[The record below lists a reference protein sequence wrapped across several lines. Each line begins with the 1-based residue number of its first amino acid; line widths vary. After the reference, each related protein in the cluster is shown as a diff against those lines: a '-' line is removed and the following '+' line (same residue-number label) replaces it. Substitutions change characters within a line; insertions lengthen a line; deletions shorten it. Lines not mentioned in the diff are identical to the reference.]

1 MQTIQTIQFYQD
13 TREERLPGFAPEFP
27 YIATRCEIG
36 GDTYRF
42 APWHWHQAVELFVI
56 QSGTLVYDTPARRLV
71 FPPGS
76 GGFVNSN
83 VLHTTR
89 PQQPGAPVL
98 QQLHIFDPS
107 LIAGAHGSRIEK
119 DYVLPLLTAPGAD
132 LLRLDPA
139 DAAAAPLLARLQASF
154 AIPEGPGYELR
165 IRAAL
170 SELWLGLLAL
180 RPAPNTAPRPAAD
193 DKIKQMMR
201 YIDEHYAEP
210 IRTADLAAAAWLSER
225 ECFRVF
231 REMLHTTPGA
241 YLQQYRIRQACRL
254 LAETQQPLGEIG
266 YACGLGSASYFGKQ
280 FREVMGCTPS
290 AYRAQMAGL

>member
-1 MQTIQTIQFYQD
+1 MQTIQTIQFYQN

-180 RPAPNTAPRPAAD
+180 RPAPDTAPRPAAD

-210 IRTADLAAAAWLSER
+210 IRTADLAASAWLSER

>member
-1 MQTIQTIQFYQD
+1 MQTIQTIQFYQN
-13 TREERLPGFAPEFP
+13 TREERLPGFAPDFP

-36 GDTYRF
+36 RDVYRF

-56 QSGTLVYDTPARRLV
+56 QSGTLVYNTPARQLV

-83 VLHTTR
+83 VLHTTH
-89 PQQPGAPVL
+89 PQHPGETVV
-98 QQLHIFDPS
+98 QMLHIFDPS

-132 LLRLDPA
+132 LLQLHPA
-139 DAAAAPLLARLQASF
+139 DKAAAPLLARLWDSF
-154 AIPEGPGYELR
+154 AIPEDPGHELR

-170 SELWLGLLAL
+170 SELWLGLLAQL
-180 RPAPNTAPRPAAD
+180 PPPDTAPRPAAD

>member
-83 VLHTTR
+83 VLHTT
-89 PQQPGAPVL
+89 
-98 QQLHIFDPS
+98 
-107 LIAGAHGSRIEK
+107 
-119 DYVLPLLTAPGAD
+119 
-132 LLRLDPA
+132 
-139 DAAAAPLLARLQASF
+139 
-154 AIPEGPGYELR
+154 
-165 IRAAL
+165 
-170 SELWLGLLAL
+170 
-180 RPAPNTAPRPAAD
+180 
-193 DKIKQMMR
+193 
-201 YIDEHYAEP
+201 
-210 IRTADLAAAAWLSER
+210 
-225 ECFRVF
+225 
-231 REMLHTTPGA
+231 PGA

-290 AYRAQMAGL
+290 VYRAQMAGL